1 MLCFLAHT
9 RLGGG
14 GNLSC
19 TCLYLTLLHMADKGL
34 QLGSQLTIL
43 LDNTTGD
50 NKHNEMIFFIS
61 WLVAHGEDS

>member
-9 RLGGG
+9 RLGAG

-19 TCLYLTLLHMADKGL
+19 TCLFSTLLHMVEQGL

-50 NKHNEMIFFIS
+50 NKHNDMIFFIA
-61 WLVAHGEDS
+61 WLVAHGEGS